1 MSDSDFNS
9 FSFEA
14 PILKLLKEIGYEQP
28 TPVQALAIPKV
39 MNGLDL
45 VVSAQTGTGKTG
57 AFLLPAL
64 HTLCK
69 SPRQKSPQIIILVP
83 TRELAM
89 QIAKEA
95 ERYSKYLPQLTT
107 VCIYGGV
114 PYPPQKRALAK
125 PYDILIATPGRLM
138 DHMERGFINLTKIKM
153 LILDEADRMLDMGFL
168 EAVEFISDACPKNR
182 QTLLFS
188 ATIERKIL
196 QISHKIQKNPEE
208 IRIEPDDIGK
218 ANIDQKLYF
227 TDNLAHKMRLL
238 DHFLDN
244 AKEGQII
251 VFTSTKRAADIIAE
265 TLQEKGKLAEA
276 LHGDMNQRQRSRAV
290 EKLRKN
296 QIHILVA
303 TDVAARG
310 IDIPTL
316 GLVINVDLPFKPEDY
331 IHRIGRTG
339 RAGATGDA
347 VTLASRQDRSMV
359 ERIQRLIGKPIDVHT
374 VPGIE
379 PQGGNSDSRGGSG
392 RRPNPRFGNRG
403 PSRGAPRGAGGG
415 ARKGFSSKFRGR

>member
-1 MSDSDFNS
+1 MSDFNR
-9 FSFEA
+9 FSFDA
-14 PILKLLKEIGYEQP
+14 PILRILKEIGYEQP
-28 TPVQALAIPKV
+28 TPVQSLAIPKV
-39 MNGLDL
+39 MNGIDL
-45 VVSAQTGTGKTG
+45 AVSAQTGTGKTG

-69 SPRQKSPQIIILVP
+69 SPKQKSPQIIILVP

-114 PYPPQKRALAK
+114 PYPPQKRALSK

-188 ATIERKIL
+188 ATIDRKIL

-208 IRIEPDDIGK
+208 IRIEPDDIAK

-227 TDNLAHKMRLL
+227 ADNLAHKMRLL

-251 VFTSTKRAADIIAE
+251 VFTSTKRQADIIAE
-265 TLQEKGKLAEA
+265 TLQEKRE
-276 LHGDMNQRQRSRAV
+276 
-290 EKLRKN
+290 
-296 QIHILVA
+296 
-303 TDVAARG
+303 
-310 IDIPTL
+310 
-316 GLVINVDLPFKPEDY
+316 
-331 IHRIGRTG
+331 TG
-339 RAGATGDA
+339 R
-347 VTLASRQDRSMV
+347 SS
-359 ERIQRLIGKPIDVHT
+359 
-374 VPGIE
+374 
-379 PQGGNSDSRGGSG
+379 SRGHEPKTALKSG
-392 RRPNPRFGNRG
+392 
-403 PSRGAPRGAGGG
+403 
-415 ARKGFSSKFRGR
+415 

>member
-1 MSDSDFNS
+1 MSDFNR
-9 FSFEA
+9 FSFDA
-14 PILKLLKEIGYEQP
+14 PILRILKEIGYEQP
-28 TPVQALAIPKV
+28 TPVQSLAIPKV
-39 MNGLDL
+39 MNGIDL
-45 VVSAQTGTGKTG
+45 AVSAQTGTGKTG

-69 SPRQKSPQIIILVP
+69 SPKQKSPQIIILVP

-114 PYPPQKRALAK
+114 PYPPQKRALSK

-188 ATIERKIL
+188 ATIDRKIL

-208 IRIEPDDIGK
+208 IRIEPDDIAK

-227 TDNLAHKMRLL
+227 ADNLAHKMRLL

-251 VFTSTKRAADIIAE
+251 VFTSTKRQADIIAE

-316 GLVINVDLPFKPEDY
+316 SFVINVDLPFKPEDY

-339 RAGATGDA
+339 RAGAKGDA
-347 VTLASRQDRSMV
+347 ITFASRQDKSMV

-374 VPGIE
+374 VPGME
-379 PQGGNSDSRGGSG
+379 PQGNSDSRGSAG

-403 PSRGAPRGAGGG
+403 PSRGAPRGA
-415 ARKGFSSKFRGR
+415 RKGFSRKRF